1 MRIGE
6 LSDLTG
12 VSPRSLRY
20 YEEQGLLVSTRT
32 SGGQRVYPDSA
43 VDRVNRIQ
51 ALYQAGLNSS
61 TIYEILPCMRDSD
74 GYPSEIADVQLTKD
88 LHRERDRI
96 LQQIAAQKETLK
108 ALDQVIRNADLDR
121 TKQ

>member
-32 SGGQRVYPDSA
+32 SGGQRAKPDSS
-43 VDRVNRIQ
+43 VDRVNRPQ
-51 ALYQAGLNSS
+51 ALYQARLKSS
-61 TIYEILPCMRDSD
+61 PIYAILPCMRDSD
-74 GYPSEIADVQLTKD
+74 GYPSEIADEQLTKD

>member
-51 ALYQAGLNSS
+51 ALYQAGLNSY

-74 GYPSEIADVQLTKD
+74 GYPSAIADQQLTKA
-88 LHRERDRI
+88 LHRESHGI
-96 LQQIAAQKETLK
+96 LPHNAAQRDTHQ
-108 ALDQVIRNADLDR
+108 ALSQPIRNAALA
-121 TKQ
+121 